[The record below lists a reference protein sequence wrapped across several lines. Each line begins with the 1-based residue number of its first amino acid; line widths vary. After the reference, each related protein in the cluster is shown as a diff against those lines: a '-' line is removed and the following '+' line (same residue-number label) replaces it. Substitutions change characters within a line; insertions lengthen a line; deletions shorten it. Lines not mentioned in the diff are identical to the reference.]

1 MLQEGCRRLPNARPK
16 PLDLYPASTS
26 SPTLSSM
33 ALLISQEWNRF
44 TGSTEDLALQLSI
57 IIYIYS
63 SVPGPM
69 FLRLTWTLISP
80 FYFGCLRLLTHLQDS
95 TCTSPPWLPRLSWVP
110 LFRPHPIWHTCVEAL
125 RFRIATSQAPG
136 LYIGA
141 LVSQSPASHSSFCH
155 FLACI
160 LCLTCIMHLPVFL
173 LSLSHSPTCFPLIF
187 SLSAYIL
194 PQPTYSQHI
203 PLPTSIF
210 PTSSHPSPYLI
221 CGPLPNCTLACS
233 FPHQPISSSPDSS
246 SIPPVKGRISSQLLR
261 FLALDMYTP
270 SPRFS
275 IKL

>member
-110 LFRPHPIWHTCVEAL
+110 LFRPPSHLAYLCRSTEGQNSYISGTRSLHWHPGK
-125 RFRIATSQAPG
+125 S
-136 LYIGA
+136 
-141 LVSQSPASHSSFCH
+141 VS
-155 FLACI
+155 CI
-160 LCLTCIMHLPVFL
+160 SLQL
-173 LSLSHSPTCFPLIF
+173 LSLSSLHSLLSLYHASTCIP
-187 SLSAYIL
+187 
-194 PQPTYSQHI
+194 PQ
-203 PLPTSIF
+203 F
-210 PTSSHPSPYLI
+210 V
-221 CGPLPNCTLACS
+221 PLPNL
-233 FPHQPISSSPDSS
+233 FPSH
-246 SIPPVKGRISSQLLR
+246 
-261 FLALDMYTP
+261 F
-270 SPRFS
+270 
-275 IKL
+275 